1 MVLHIRRSAFG
12 RHGDKPVEALTL
24 ATAGGLEATLITFGA
39 RLTRMIVPDRH
50 GNAADVVLGFDDLAS
65 YQATDTYFGATCGRY
80 GNRIAQGRFDLGGQT
95 FEVSRNEPPNH
106 LHGGAAG
113 FDKQVWDAWPD
124 EQRNSVTF
132 TLVSPAGSEG
142 YPGQL
147 LLSSTYELTEE
158 GRLLVT
164 MRGVSD
170 ATTVLN
176 MVHHSYWNAAGHAS
190 GDLSRQM
197 LTVEGDFYTPVDDEL
212 LATGEIL
219 VIAGTPFDFRA
230 AKPIGR
236 DIGAIA
242 NAGFGRL
249 SKGGGGYDHN
259 WVLRGFGPGL
269 RPVATLADPDSG
281 RGLVLRSTEPGVQ
294 IYTGGYLS
302 PAVVGKGGHP
312 YCKYAGLTFETQK
325 FPGSPNFAQFP
336 STRLEAG
343 EAYEHRMEFQFFA
356 R

>member
-1 MVLHIRRSAFG
+1 MQIKRSPFGLHG
-12 RHGDKPVEALTL
+12 NTPVEALKL
-24 ATAGGLEATLITFGA
+24 ANAGGLEVTLITFGA
-39 RLTRMIVPDRH
+39 RLTRMLAPDRD
-50 GNAADVVLGFDDLAS
+50 GAVADVVLGFDDLAS
-65 YQATDTYFGATCGRY
+65 YEATDTYFGATCGRY
-80 GNRIAQGRFDLGGQT
+80 GNRIAGSQFDLDGKSV
-95 FEVSRNEPPNH
+95 EVSHNEPPNH
-106 LHGGAAG
+106 LHGGFSG
-113 FDKQVWDAWPD
+113 FDRQVWDAWPD
-124 EQRNSVTF
+124 EVRNAVTF

-147 LLSSTYELTEE
+147 VLSSTYELTED

-170 ATTVLN
+170 ATTILN
-176 MVHHSYWNAAGHAS
+176 MVHHSYWNVAGHAS
-190 GDLSRQM
+190 GDLSRQL
-197 LTVEGDFYTPVDDEL
+197 LTVDADFYTPVNDEL

-219 VIAGTPFDFRA
+219 AVAGTPFDFRA
-230 AKPIGR
+230 GKPIGR

-249 SKGGGGYDHN
+249 SEGCGGYDHN
-259 WVLRGFGPGL
+259 WVLRGTGPGL
-269 RPVATLADPDSG
+269 RPVATLTDPESG
-281 RGLVLRSTEPGVQ
+281 RGFVLRSTEPGVQ
-294 IYTGGYLS
+294 IYTGGYLG

-325 FPGSPNFAQFP
+325 FPGSPNFAHFP
-336 STRLEAG
+336 STRLGPG

>member
-1 MVLHIRRSAFG
+1 MQIKRSPFG
-12 RHGDKPVEALTL
+12 SHGNAPVEALTL
-24 ATAGGLEATLITFGA
+24 ANACGMEATLITFGA
-39 RLTRMIVPDRH
+39 RLTQMTVPDR
-50 GNAADVVLGFDDLAS
+50 GGAAADIVLGFDDLAS

-80 GNRIAQGRFDLGGQT
+80 GNRIAEGRFDLDGKT
-95 FEVSRNEPPNH
+95 VEVSRNEPPNH
-106 LHGGAAG
+106 LHGGFAG

-124 EQRNSVTF
+124 EDRNAVTF

-147 LLSSTYELTEE
+147 ILSSTYQLTEDD
-158 GRLLVT
+158 RLLVT

-170 ATTVLN
+170 APTILN
-176 MVHHSYWNAAGHAS
+176 MVHHSYWNVAGHGS

-197 LTVEGDFYTPVDDEL
+197 LTVDADFYTPVDDEL
-212 LATGEIL
+212 LATGEVL
-219 VIAGTPFDFRA
+219 AVAGTPFDFRSG
-230 AKPIGR
+230 KLIGR

-249 SKGGGGYDHN
+249 SEGAGGYDHN

-269 RPVATLADPDSG
+269 RPVATLTDPESG
-281 RGLVLRSTEPGVQ
+281 RGFKLRSTEPGVQ

-302 PAVVGKGGHP
+302 PAVIGKGGHP

-325 FPGSPNFAQFP
+325 FPGSPGFAHFP
-336 STRLEAG
+336 TTRLEPG
-343 EAYEHRMEFQFFA
+343 EVYEHRMEFQFFA